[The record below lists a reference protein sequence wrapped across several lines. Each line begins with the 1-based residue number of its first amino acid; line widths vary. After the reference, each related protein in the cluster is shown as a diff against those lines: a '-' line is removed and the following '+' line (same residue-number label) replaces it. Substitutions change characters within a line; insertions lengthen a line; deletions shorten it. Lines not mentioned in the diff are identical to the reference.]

1 MAEVGSRF
9 GPELASV
16 MEASGIADLNPVQ
29 LQAIPTI
36 LEGKNVLV
44 VAPTGSGKTE
54 AVMMP
59 VLSRYLKERSKGIS
73 ILYITPL
80 RALNR
85 DIVKRISQWAEHL
98 KIKVEVRHGD
108 TPPDERRK
116 QAKSPPELLV
126 TTPETLQALLTGRI
140 MREHLSAVRWVIV
153 DEVHAL
159 VGNKRGVQLSVGLER
174 LAIAAASD
182 FQRIGLSATLAN
194 PEDAARLICGPRSFE
209 VQTTR
214 IPKRYEFGIEHP
226 EPRVGDLDLAQDL
239 FSSPEAAARVRRLK
253 ELVESNTS
261 VLIFANARTV
271 VELLGYRLSRLIDV
285 GVHHGSVSRGERA
298 SMEDAFKNGRLR
310 ALVCTSTLE
319 LGIDVGFVDFVVQ
332 YLSPMTVSS
341 LVQRFGRSGHR
352 LDRMSKGSILC
363 TTAEQVL
370 ESIAVARL
378 FLEGKLEPIRMHGNA
393 LDVLAHQ
400 LAGLVADGLDLGP
413 KEAFEIL
420 RRAHP
425 YRNLDY
431 GDFMGVLNFMESL
444 GTLSRSANRLRKTR
458 ATLQYYYENLSMIPD
473 ERRYPIV
480 DTSTGGMVGSLGEE
494 FVALHCRTGLDFI
507 CRGKVWRI
515 AELGQDG
522 VVYVTPSRY
531 NLGAI
536 PGWDGELPPVPREV
550 AQRAAL
556 LRRHMDLLE
565 PGIDVDDA
573 AMSMV
578 EVEMQSER
586 ADGMVP
592 DPDEIVLEAFGRYLI
607 VHSCFGTRINR
618 TLLFLL
624 RQLFQGATESPQ
636 HGLEIGSNCDAYRI
650 MIEFGRPLRLSLVEE
665 RASALR
671 RLKADEVES
680 LVHSEIEGNFPF
692 VLQHIAARF
701 GAIPRGIHLFD
712 PRSRNLEKKYKDTP
726 IYREGIREGS
736 VDQLDVDGAKGLL
749 RAISRNE
756 IRIRCIERSEEEG
769 PTTCARRILDRLAEM
784 PELGYGTSKDEAGKV
799 KNKLMAR
806 TVHVR
811 CYDCG
816 TARRARIADLDEH
829 PSCESCGSRFL
840 TIPSGAQER
849 LVLDLKTS
857 GTKVESRDVIS
868 KLKWKADLISIYG
881 RKAIMALS
889 VRGIGPQTASR
900 ILSKMH
906 EEDEEF
912 VVDLILASGKY
923 EATKRYWAS

>member
-1 MAEVGSRF
+1 MVEVGSPY

-16 MEASGIADLNPVQ
+16 MEASGIAELNQVQ
-29 LQAIPTI
+29 LRAIPAI
-36 LEGKNVLV
+36 LEGRNVLI

-54 AVMMP
+54 AAMIP

-73 ILYITPL
+73 VLYITPL

-108 TPPDERRK
+108 TPPGKRRE
-116 QAKSPPELLV
+116 QARSPPELLV
-126 TTPETLQALLTGRI
+126 TTPETLQALLTGKI

-174 LAIAAASD
+174 LAMAASND

-194 PEDAARLICGPRSFE
+194 PEDAARLICGSRSFE
-209 VQTTR
+209 VQATK
-214 IPKRYEFGIEHP
+214 IPKRYEFSIEHP
-226 EPRVGDLDLAQDL
+226 EPRASDLELADDL

-253 ELVESNTS
+253 ELVESHRS

-271 VELLGYRLSRLIDV
+271 VELLGYRLSRLIDA
-285 GVHHGSVSRGERA
+285 GVHHGSVSREERA
-298 SMEDAFKNGRLR
+298 SMEDAFKNGKLR

-332 YLSPMTVSS
+332 YQSPMAVSS

-352 LDRMSKGSILC
+352 LDRVSKGSIIC
-363 TTAEQVL
+363 TMGEQIL

-378 FLEGKLEPIRMHGNA
+378 FLEGKLEPVRMHENA

-400 LAGLVADGLDLGP
+400 LAGLVADGLDLRP

-420 RRAHP
+420 CRAHP
-425 YRNLDY
+425 YRNLGY
-431 GDFMGVLNFMESL
+431 EEFRGVVDFMESL
-444 GTLSRSANRLRKTR
+444 GTLSRSADRLRKTGS
-458 ATLQYYYENLSMIPD
+458 TLQYYYENLSMIPD

-494 FVALHCRTGLDFI
+494 FVALHCTTGLDFI

-515 AELGQDG
+515 AKLGEDG

-536 PGWDGELPPVPREV
+536 PGWDGELPPVSREV
-550 AQRAAL
+550 AERAAL

-565 PGIDVDDA
+565 PGIHVDDA
-573 AMSMV
+573 AMSVV

-592 DPDEIVLEAFGRYLI
+592 DPDEIVLEAFGRFLI

-618 TLLFLL
+618 TLLFIL
-624 RQLFQGATESPQ
+624 RQLFREATGSPQ
-636 HGLEIGSNCDAYRI
+636 HGPEMASNCDAYRI
-650 MIEFGRPLRLSLVEE
+650 MMEFGRPLHLPLVEE
-665 RASALR
+665 RARALGS
-671 RLKADEVES
+671 LKADEVER
-680 LVHSEIEGNFPF
+680 LVRSEIEGNFPF

-712 PRSRNLEKKYKDTP
+712 PRSRDLEEKYKDTP
-726 IYREGIREGS
+726 IYAEGIREGS
-736 VDQLDVDGAKGLL
+736 VDQLDIDGAKGLL
-749 RAISRNE
+749 RAVSRNE
-756 IRIRCIERSEEEG
+756 TRIRCIERSDEEG
-769 PTTCARRILDRLAEM
+769 PTTCAKRILDRLADA
-784 PELGYGTSKDEAGKV
+784 PELGYGTSKDEATKV
-799 KNKLMAR
+799 RNRLLAR
-806 TVHVR
+806 TVHLR

-816 TARRARIADLDEH
+816 TARRARIADLVEH
-829 PSCESCGSRFL
+829 PSCESCGSSFL

-849 LVLDLKTS
+849 LVLGLKTS
-857 GTKVESRDVIS
+857 GTKVESRDAIS

-900 ILSKMH
+900 ILSRMH
-906 EEDEEF
+906 EDEGEF